1 MMSACFIVNFSRML
15 EKHALIVLPSNSVD
29 DSSFWRLDE
38 PWKSEGVFR
47 LTSVEFSAMFFL
59 LILSAIMV
67 TITIVKMLKL
77 LKIWKIVR
85 DIKVKYTSLRL
96 RDALLSESR
105 LLMMKASLALVI
117 RLCLTFTHRTD
128 KTRLNTSSK
137 NLDETKHHHMFL
149 IY

>member
-1 MMSACFIVNFSRML
+1 ML

-67 TITIVKMLKL
+67 TITIVNMLKL
-77 LKIWKIVR
+77 LKIW
-85 DIKVKYTSLRL
+85 
-96 RDALLSESR
+96 
-105 LLMMKASLALVI
+105 
-117 RLCLTFTHRTD
+117 
-128 KTRLNTSSK
+128 
-137 NLDETKHHHMFL
+137 
-149 IY
+149 